1 MLKLKILAFDTST
14 HFGSLALMDENRI
27 YGEKIFYSE
36 RTHSERLLPFVDE
49 LLQQLAI
56 SLSDIDCFAVATGPG
71 SFTGLRISLSTVKAF
86 ALAHKKPVIGVSTLE
101 ALSLNGIFYAGL
113 VCPLLDAGREEFY
126 AAAYLFAQGERISCV
141 EESVVSFPKL
151 VEVLKAG
158 AQKMDVQGP
167 FLLVGEVAH
176 QRRSIFEQEKAFF
189 NWAPHS
195 LSLPRASYVG
205 QLALKLA
212 QKGLFQDPEHL
223 VPTYIRL
230 PTAQE
235 KLGK

>member
-1 MLKLKILAFDTST
+1 MKLLALETST
-14 HFGSLALMDENRI
+14 HFGSLALLDENRL

-49 LLQQLAI
+49 LLRELSH

-86 ALAHKKPVIGVSTLE
+86 ALAHKKPVIGISTLE
-101 ALSLNGIFYAGL
+101 ALSLNGMFYPGI
-113 VCPLLDAGREEFY
+113 VCPLLEAGRDEFY
-126 AAAYLFAQGERISCV
+126 AAAYLFSQGERIFCV
-141 EESVVSFPKL
+141 EPSLLSYQKL
-151 VEVLKAG
+151 VEVLKESAL
-158 AQKMDVQGP
+158 KMNIEKP
-167 FLLVGEVAH
+167 ILLIGEVAH
-176 QRRSIFEQEKAFF
+176 ERRILFEAEKNTFE
-189 NWAPHS
+189 WAPAS

-205 QLALKLA
+205 HLALKLA

-230 PTAQE
+230 PKAQA
-235 KLGK
+235 GR